1 MSRLRASSVPS
12 QANYMHARGDLQN
25 TSARFRVQLD
35 KPSPAT
41 IHADPLARLG
51 LEVKRDNSRSR
62 LVIED
67 IDQHPRQRTPVAQ
80 WNTMEERQ
88 ACLAQSFL
96 DCDDSWSDFRTRL
109 ASNAERGFPRD
120 VELAVV
126 AQDLVQQYGDDLEV
140 DPGANYGASRG
151 MRTFTE
157 HCNAP
162 TPKGDF
168 CLYGL
173 VSALWMIARHDH
185 PDSQNLLQH
194 ANFLLGS
201 TMNHVLDF
209 TESSAWPIGTLDILA
224 NLESPDRFLLPAE
237 IKQRAT
243 RTLRPLAVVES
254 QRLPER
260 FEHPPIRLEVWEL
273 GVHASLSAE
282 AIQMLLRTLA
292 VAEFKFRN
300 ILKDQYPL
308 WLPEK
313 CQTLYWHPR
322 LDCTEPEDE
331 ITELFRS
338 FVPLSA
344 TSKEPIVDMDR
355 FIREFEKVAGQRL
368 NFVDLLVCTVPYLC
382 LLFEPV
388 DLPTIGYFGHP
399 LLFMVPEEEELREKF
414 WKRFADMEAKSGVAF
429 AVSDPF
435 LQMQYEYQLGRRLT
449 VLRTHALY
457 TGATHMPQRP
467 EEILV
472 LDRPHEAILMCTLQ
486 RLLGEPLDWRTSDGR
501 LRAAGSA
508 TYPFRFL
515 TRQLTDK
522 KFSTFAQFRAVA
534 LWPYDMDLITF
545 YEFYGMN
552 MPIFMPSHLSKYIF
566 HQDHEHYDFRWAARN
581 VDYESPEPALWSS
594 ELTDRSPFEE
604 SSPEAVARIVEYA
617 DYFRFPEVQHFDSIP
632 ALLEMLLKV
641 DFFESLGWLLAL
653 EMARFNQDSLV
664 ETLRSWKGRA
674 KEARASL
681 EDDGSMLKEYHAD
694 RGEEEKH
701 CSLAVKPGDR
711 IKAVNDLNSAT
722 LMLSELEEAAKPEEP
737 RKVNLEVSRDISNV
751 LSPSPAKKPPPR
763 GCSVPALRE
772 RPAMERQTMYGR
784 PPRAPRS
791 PSKDAITSH
800 RAVTSTNWRSS
811 SKSGQVGRARACGC
825 RA

>member
-1 MSRLRASSVPS
+1 MCS
-12 QANYMHARGDLQN
+12 M
-25 TSARFRVQLD
+25 
-35 KPSPAT
+35 
-41 IHADPLARLG
+41 
-51 LEVKRDNSRSR
+51 
-62 LVIED
+62 
-67 IDQHPRQRTPVAQ
+67 
-80 WNTMEERQ
+80 Q

-224 NLESPDRFLLPAE
+224 NLESPDRFLLPPE

-641 DFFESLGWLLAL
+641 DFFEITQ

-664 ETLRSWKGRA
+664 ETLRSWRV
-674 KEARASL
+674 
-681 EDDGSMLKEYHAD
+681 
-694 RGEEEKH
+694 
-701 CSLAVKPGDR
+701 LAQG
-711 IKAVNDLNSAT
+711 T
-722 LMLSELEEAAKPEEP
+722 TGFEP
-737 RKVNLEVSRDISNV
+737 SFF
-751 LSPSPAKKPPPR
+751 
-763 GCSVPALRE
+763 
-772 RPAMERQTMYGR
+772 
-784 PPRAPRS
+784 
-791 PSKDAITSH
+791 
-800 RAVTSTNWRSS
+800 
-811 SKSGQVGRARACGC
+811 
-825 RA
+825 